1 MDSSGPARPRV
12 LVTRPQGQGGSLGV
26 GLEALGFTVYQQP
39 LLELQALPDLLPAQ
53 RQCLVDLDLYQHVIF
68 ISGNAVRFGMPCIED
83 YWPQLP
89 VGLSWYAVGE
99 STAAGL
105 RDFGIEAVTPGV
117 NMTSEGLLALPALQS
132 VARQRVLIVKGEGG
146 RATLREELDRRG
158 ARVDELHCYRRNCPR
173 LDPGELA
180 AKLDRWQVQLI
191 LISSGEGFTNLQALL
206 SPEETTKFRDIVL
219 IVPSERVARMA
230 REAGYE
236 HIVTAGNASDTAML
250 AALEDWQARENR

>member
-1 MDSSGPARPRV
+1 M
-12 LVTRPQGQGGSLGV
+12 LVTRPQGQGENLGA
-26 GLEALGFTVYQQP
+26 GAQMLGFTVYQQP
-39 LLELQALPDLLPAQ
+39 LLELEALPHLLPAQ
-53 RQCLVDLDLYQHVIF
+53 RQYLMDLDLYQHVIF
-68 ISGNAVRFGMPCIED
+68 ISGNAVRFGMPCLED

-89 VGLSWYAVGE
+89 VGITWYAVGE

-105 RDFGIEAVTPGV
+105 RDFGIEAVTPGA
-117 NMTSEGLLALPALQS
+117 NMTSEGLLALPALQT

-158 ARVDELHCYRRNCPR
+158 ARVDELSCYRRNCPR
-173 LDPGELA
+173 LGPGELA
-180 AKLDRWQVQLI
+180 EKLSRWQVQLI

-206 SPEETTKFRDIVL
+206 SPEETTKFRDIGL
-219 IVPSERVARMA
+219 IVPSERVATMA
-230 REAGYE
+230 RGAGYQ